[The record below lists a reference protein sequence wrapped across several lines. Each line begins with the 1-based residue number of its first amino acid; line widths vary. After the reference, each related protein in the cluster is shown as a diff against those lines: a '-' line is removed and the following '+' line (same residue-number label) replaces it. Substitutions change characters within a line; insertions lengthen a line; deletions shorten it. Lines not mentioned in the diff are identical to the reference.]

1 MDRSD
6 ALLTQ
11 LLGGDTL
18 KAIAKSTG
26 ARKDEVS
33 KVLSAAVPV
42 LVAGMHDN
50 ARTKAG
56 EESLTKAL
64 SDHAGDETEDIAGY
78 LAGVDGNDSQKI
90 LDHVLGENADSA
102 TRAIAKKSGV
112 SNQSTIKILLA
123 LAPLL
128 LSLLGKQNNASSGST
143 GSLLGSLLG
152 GDSGG
157 TLLGSLL
164 GNGSGGQSSL
174 AGTLI
179 GALLN
184 DNDGGTSHSSSS
196 SNSGGL
202 LGTLLGGSSGGLLG
216 SLLGDNG
223 QQQEEASGSSG
234 GLLGSL
240 LGDDSQQQEEASGS
254 SGGLLGGLLGGSGG
268 GLLGT
273 LFGDDSQEETL
284 TQKPK
289 KKKTS
294 ASTTATK
301 KKKTGSASSS
311 NKKSTST
318 AGKKRSTGKKS
329 ANEELASDVLGAL
342 GKLLK

>member
-234 GLLGSL
+234 GLLG
-240 LGDDSQQQEEASGS
+240 
-254 SGGLLGGLLGGSGG
+254 GLLGGSGG